1 MATHPALQARRAL
14 VKLILVIASVYRVV
28 LDLNRES
35 CDGDVL
41 KAFKKV
47 LLKAHPDKGGSE
59 EHAKQ
64 LNTAKGNWDEARKPN
79 GRPAEKPDPRDSN
92 EIIPGVVASARLLA
106 RDCGALIVV
115 KVQKSPDRI

>member
-28 LDLNRES
+28 LDLNCES

-64 LNTAKGNWDEARKPN
+64 LNTAKGTGTKPGN
-79 GRPAEKPDPRDSN
+79 RMAGQLRSQTRETPTKLFQEWSPVLVS
-92 EIIPGVVASARLLA
+92 LLA
-106 RDCGALIVV
+106 TAAPSSL
-115 KVQKSPDRI
+115 